1 MERFQKS
8 LYSLHPFLLSSIAS
22 VLTVA
27 QIVVAF
33 LLRRPGSEALEWAGW
48 ICLWTSAIF
57 GVLPIITF
65 RRKGGVPEGESYM
78 KTTLLVGSGIY
89 AIVRHPQGGVAWLL
103 INLGVML
110 VAQHWT
116 SVILGVPSMVLVY
129 LDTLKADQ
137 YCIEK
142 FGDAYRRYM
151 ERVPRVNF
159 VSGIVRLLSHR
170 EGATNGTH

>member
-1 MERFQKS
+1 MKRFEEF
-8 LYSLHPFLLSSIAS
+8 LYSLHPFLLSSIAG

-27 QIVVAF
+27 QIVLAF
-33 LLRRPGSEALEWAGW
+33 FLHQPGSEALEWAGW

-65 RRKGGVPEGESYM
+65 RRKGGVAEGESYM
-78 KTTLLVGSGIY
+78 KTTVLVDTGIY
-89 AIVRHPQGGVAWLL
+89 AIVRHPQGGTAWLL

-110 VAQHWT
+110 IAQHWS
-116 SVILGVPSMVLVY
+116 SVVLGLVSLVLVY
-129 LDTLKADQ
+129 ADTFKTDQ

-159 VSGIVRLLSHR
+159 VAGIVRLAR
-170 EGATNGTH
+170 RGKNNK

>member
-1 MERFQKS
+1 MKRFQEFI
-8 LYSLHPFLLSSIAS
+8 YNRLHPFLLSSIAG

-27 QIVVAF
+27 QIILAF
-33 LLRRPGSEALEWAGW
+33 FLRRPGPEALEWAGW

-57 GVLPIITF
+57 GWLPIITF
-65 RRKGGVPEGESYM
+65 RRKGGVAKGRSYV
-78 KTTLLVGSGIY
+78 KTTVLVDTGIY
-89 AIVRHPQGGVAWLL
+89 AIVRHPQGGTAWLL

-110 VAQHWT
+110 IARHWSSVA
-116 SVILGVPSMVLVY
+116 LGVPSMVLVY

-159 VSGIVRLLSHR
+159 VAGIIRLVRRRMRGSGGS
-170 EGATNGTH
+170 